1 MMAPHASRLTSVVLP
16 GLTAPWQGA
25 RLRRVWQRVKGAGR
39 TSRARCSG
47 FLKQL
52 CGDRSG
58 ASAVVIAL
66 AMTGVLGLAGLG
78 TEVGMWYV
86 SKRTMQAASDS
97 AAYSAAM
104 AEYNGET
111 KAQYTREAK
120 SVAGSYNFVDDTNNT
135 TVTVNSP
142 PTKGNYTT
150 DSNAVEV
157 IITQQQPIVVSGL
170 FLGGPTTVATRSVAL
185 TGTPGAGCVLALDGA
200 SIDDIFNNG
209 NTTINLIGCD
219 LYDNSPNN
227 CALNLVGS
235 ANLTANGAFIVGN
248 YCTSNNASLTI
259 TPRPTGD
266 GTHVNWSAPISD
278 PYASYLASYSAPTT
292 CNYNNQK
299 YNAGAN
305 IPASTFTNGQVFCGG
320 LDITGNS
327 TVNFPSGIFYITNGV
342 LHVDGGSTL
351 NAPVP
356 ACASPQPTG
365 CGTTFVLSGTA
376 TVNFEGGATINVTAL
391 NSGPFPGVA
400 FAVTSPSGS
409 GTSSFQGGAT
419 MNVQGAV
426 YSPNNTV
433 QWAGGSNTTGTPCTQ
448 IVALT
453 IDFKG
458 NSVFGDNCTGYG
470 FPNASI
476 GKLATKL
483 VE

>member
-39 TSRARCSG
+39 TSHARSSG

-86 SKRTMQAASDS
+86 SKRTMQAATDS

-104 AEYNGET
+104 AKYNGEST
-111 KAQYTREAK
+111 SQFTAEAK
-120 SVAGSYNFVDDTNNT
+120 SVAGSFNFVDASNNT
-135 TVTVNSP
+135 TVTVNNP
-142 PTKGNYTT
+142 PTKGNYTI

-185 TGTPGAGCVLALDGA
+185 TGTPGNGCVLALDGA
-200 SIDDIFNNG
+200 SVDAIFNNG
-209 NTTINLIGCD
+209 IVNINLIGCD
-219 LYDNSPNN
+219 IYDNSPSSA
-227 CALNLVGS
+227 ALTLVGS
-235 ANLTANGAFIVGN
+235 STLSANGAFIVGN
-248 YCTSNNASLTI
+248 YSNSNNSSLTI
-259 TPRPTGD
+259 TSKASGGD
-266 GTHVNWSAPISD
+266 GLNTNWSAPITD
-278 PYASYLASYSAPTT
+278 PFAGDLASFSAPTT
-292 CNYNNQK
+292 CNFTNQS
-299 YNAGAN
+299 YQGGAN
-305 IPASTFTNGQVFCGG
+305 IPASTFTSGQVFCGG
-320 LDITGNS
+320 LGITGNS
-327 TVNFPSGIFYITNGV
+327 TVNFPAGVFYISNGV
-342 LHVDGGSTL
+342 LYVAGGSTL
-351 NAPVP
+351 NAPN
-356 ACASPQPTG
+356 
-365 CGTTFVLSGTA
+365 GTTFVLTGNSSL
-376 TVNFEGGATINVTAL
+376 NFAGGSIINVKASNT
-391 NSGPFPGVA
+391 GPFPGAA
-400 FAVTSPSGS
+400 FADTAPSGS
-409 GTSSFQGGAT
+409 VTSTFLGGVT
-419 MNVQGAV
+419 MNITGAV
-426 YSPNNTV
+426 YSPYNTV
-433 QWAGGSNTTGTPCTQ
+433 QWAGGSNSTGTPCTQ

-458 NSVFGDNCTGYG
+458 NSVMGDNCTGYG
-470 FPNASI
+470 FPNANI